1 LLSAQETAVSLNI
14 FKCRDIH
21 MNHANYDDAIQ
32 AYQEAL
38 KIDPSNQQA
47 REGLRKPRQLQETL
61 KSIIK

>member
-1 LLSAQETAVSLNI
+1 
-14 FKCRDIH
+14 